1 MSRLGKDP
9 RVGMRLGTLL
19 RAGGFVDVEETS
31 FELPLCEWPTD
42 PQERQIGAWNKANVD
57 ELLYSLALWPMT
69 SRRGLRMP
77 VENFI
82 ELVENARVEA
92 GNPAYKVSMLKSPEV
107 QW

>member
-1 MSRLGKDP
+1 
-9 RVGMRLGTLL
+9 MRLGTLL

-92 GNPAYKVSMLKSPEV
+92 GNPAYKPYFTVYVAIGRKR
-107 QW
+107 